1 MNCGAFAPNVSRVP
15 DREKYLISQA
25 LDAPLPI
32 QFDNSYAD
40 LPQDFYA
47 ATSPSPVPSPA
58 LLAVNEPLAHELGI
72 DFDWLNSDAGLAML
86 AGNQLPKGSMAI
98 AAAYAGHQFGNFVP
112 QLGDGR
118 AALLGEVIDINGN
131 RRDIQLKG
139 SGRTAFSRG
148 GDGKAAI
155 GPVLREYIVSEAM
168 HAMGIPTTRAL
179 AAVLTGEEVMRETP
193 LPGAVLTRIASSHI
207 RVGTFQFFFA
217 RDDKAS
223 LKKLADYVIERH
235 YPACSEEAN
244 PYAAMLETV
253 VTKQAQLIASW
264 MMVGFIHGVM
274 NTDNMAISG
283 ETIDYGPCA
292 FMDVFD
298 PKTVYSAIDQMGRYA
313 YGNQP
318 SIGQW
323 NLSVLAQSLLP
334 ILDEDEAKAVEH
346 AKAAL
351 DAYPAAFQSAY
362 EKGIRAKLG
371 LEIEDQGDMA
381 LWQDLMKHLAGQEV
395 DFTQFFR
402 TLSKISQKDSPE
414 DSALQ
419 TLMNGPSM
427 FGMWLLAWRAR
438 LEQEPRDDAQRQVAM
453 LAANPAYIPRNHL
466 MEEALVEAQ
475 NGNMAFAN
483 KLMEVLASPFEERQ
497 GFERYLLPP
506 KPEEVVQN
514 TFCGT

>member
-1 MNCGAFAPNVSRVP
+1 MTVVTMTA
-15 DREKYLISQA
+15 KHLLKK
-25 LDAPLPI
+25 LDNSLPI
-32 QFDNSYAD
+32 HFDNSYAN
-40 LPQDFYA
+40 LPEAFYA
-47 ATSPSPVPSPA
+47 LAEPAPAPAPS
-58 LLAVNEPLAHELGI
+58 LLAANEALADELGI
-72 DFDWLNSDAGLAML
+72 DFAWLKSDAGLAML
-86 AGNQLPKGSMAI
+86 SGTKLPEGSKAI

-118 AALLGEVIDINGN
+118 AALLGEVIDIKGN

-168 HAMGIPTTRAL
+168 HKLGIPTTRAL
-179 AAVLTGEEVMRETP
+179 AAVLTGEEVMRDTS
-193 LPGAVLTRIASSHI
+193 LPGAILTRIASSHI

-223 LKKLADYVIERH
+223 LKLLADYVIDRH
-235 YPACSEEAN
+235 YPKCKEAAN
-244 PYAAMLETV
+244 PYAALLQAV
-253 VTKQAQLIASW
+253 IAKQADLIAQW

-274 NTDNMAISG
+274 NTDNMSISG

-292 FMDVFD
+292 FMDIFD
-298 PKTVYSAIDQMGRYA
+298 PKTVYSAIDQTGRYA
-313 YGNQP
+313 YANQP
-318 SIGQW
+318 AIGQW

-334 ILDEDEAKAVEH
+334 LLDDDEAKAVEH

-351 DAYPAAFQSAY
+351 DTYASEFQNSY
-362 EKGIRAKLG
+362 ERGIRAKLG

-402 TLSKISQKDSPE
+402 TLSKTNSGDDADNGE
-414 DSALQ
+414 LQ
-419 TLMNGPSM
+419 ALMNGPSM
-427 FGMWLLAWRAR
+427 FGMWLLAWRDR
-438 LEQEPRDDAQRQVAM
+438 LKKEPRNDAQRQAAM
-453 LAANPAYIPRNHL
+453 HAVNPAYIPRNHL
-466 MEEALVEAQ
+466 VEEALNEAEK
-475 NGNMAFAN
+475 GNLAFAN
-483 KLMEVLASPFEERQ
+483 KLMEVLASPYEERQ

-506 KPEEVVQN
+506 KPDEVIQN

>member
-1 MNCGAFAPNVSRVP
+1 M
-15 DREKYLISQA
+15 
-25 LDAPLPI
+25 PI
-32 QFDNSYAD
+32 NFDNSYAN
-40 LPQDFYA
+40 LPQEFYA
-47 ATSPSPVPSPA
+47 AATLAPAPAPSF
-58 LLAVNEPLAHELGI
+58 LAVNEPLAEELGI
-72 DFDWLNSDAGLAML
+72 DGAWLKSEDGLAML
-86 AGNQLPKGSMAI
+86 SGTKLPEGSTAI

-118 AALLGEVIDINGN
+118 AALLGEVIDIKGN

-168 HAMGIPTTRAL
+168 HVLGIPTTRAL

-193 LPGAVLTRIASSHI
+193 LPGAILTRIASSHI

-217 RDDKAS
+217 RDDIAS
-223 LKKLADYVIERH
+223 LQKLADYVIDRH
-235 YPACSEEAN
+235 YPACKEAAN
-244 PYAAMLETV
+244 PYAAMLEAV
-253 VTKQAQLIASW
+253 VQKQAELIAQW
-264 MMVGFIHGVM
+264 MIVGFIHGVM
-274 NTDNMAISG
+274 NTDNMSISG

-298 PKTVYSAIDQMGRYA
+298 PKTVYSAIDQTGRYS

-318 SIGQW
+318 AIGQW

-334 ILDEDEAKAVEH
+334 ILDADESQAVEH

-351 DAYPAAFQSAY
+351 DSYPSAFQAAY
-362 EKGIRAKLG
+362 EKGARAKLG

-402 TLSKISQKDSPE
+402 ALSRASSSE
-414 DSALQ
+414 DASNEELQ
-419 TLMNGPSM
+419 ALMNGPSM
-427 FGMWLLAWRAR
+427 FGMWLLAWRDR
-438 LEQEPRDDAQRQVAM
+438 LKKEPREDAQRQAAM
-453 LAANPAYIPRNHL
+453 LAVNPAYIPRNHL
-466 MEEALVEAQ
+466 LEEALTEAQ
-475 NGNMAFAN
+475 KGNLAFAN
-483 KLMEVLASPFEERQ
+483 KLMEVLASPYQEKD

-506 KPEEVVQN
+506 KLDEVIQN

>member
-1 MNCGAFAPNVSRVP
+1 
-15 DREKYLISQA
+15 
-25 LDAPLPI
+25 
-32 QFDNSYAD
+32 
-40 LPQDFYA
+40 
-47 ATSPSPVPSPA
+47 
-58 LLAVNEPLAHELGI
+58 
-72 DFDWLNSDAGLAML
+72 ML
-86 AGNQLPKGSMAI
+86 SGNQLPEGATAI

-118 AALLGEVIDINGN
+118 AALLGEVIDIKGK

-168 HAMGIPTTRAL
+168 HALGIPTTRAL

-217 RDDKAS
+217 REDKAS

-235 YPACSEEAN
+235 YPACKEAAN
-244 PYAAMLETV
+244 PYAAMLKAIV
-253 VTKQAQLIASW
+253 AKQAELITHW

-274 NTDNMAISG
+274 NTDNMSISG

-298 PKTVYSAIDQMGRYA
+298 PKTVYSAIDQTGRYA

-334 ILDEDEAKAVEH
+334 ILDDDEAKAVEH

-351 DAYPAAFQSAY
+351 DTYPSAFQAAY

-371 LEIEDQGDMA
+371 FEIEDQGDVA
-381 LWQDLMKHLAGQEV
+381 LWQDLMKQLAGQEV

-402 TLSKISQKDSPE
+402 ALSKTNSDDSSGNKE
-414 DSALQ
+414 LQAL
-419 TLMNGPSM
+419 MDGPSM

-438 LEQEPRDDAQRQVAM
+438 LKNEPRDDAQRQAAM
-453 LAANPAYIPRNHL
+453 LAVNPAYIPRNHL
-466 MEEALVEAQ
+466 VDEVLVAAQ
-475 NGNMAFAN
+475 NGNLAFTD
-483 KLMEVLASPFEERQ
+483 KLMEVLASPYEERI

-506 KPEEVVQN
+506 KPEEVIQN